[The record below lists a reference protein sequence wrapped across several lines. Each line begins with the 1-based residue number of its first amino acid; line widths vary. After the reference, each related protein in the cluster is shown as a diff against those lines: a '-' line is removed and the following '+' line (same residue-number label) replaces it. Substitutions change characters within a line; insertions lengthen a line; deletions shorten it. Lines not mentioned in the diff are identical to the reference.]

1 MCGIAGFIDLRRQT
15 SSENLCAMAKR
26 MADTLQHRG
35 PDDGSVWADAAAGIA
50 LGHRRLSIIDL
61 SPNGRQPMSSASGRY
76 VIVFNGEIYNF
87 QELRGELEGTEAFR
101 GHSDTEVML
110 ACVERWGIEAS
121 LARWNGM
128 FAFGLWD
135 RQERILHLGRDR
147 FGEKPLYY
155 GWMGDTFLFASELKA
170 LRTHPAFRTEVNRDA
185 LALYLRHNC
194 VPAPHS
200 IFRGVYKLLPGHL
213 LRVAADTGAEVKPAP
228 YWSLRQTAERGVRNA
243 FRGSE
248 ADAVEQLERLLRDA
262 LKIRMVADVP
272 LGVFLSGGIDSST
285 IAALMQAQSARPV
298 RTFSIGLA
306 ETDYNEAGNAA
317 AVARHLGT
325 EHTEICVTPKEALEV
340 IPNLANIYDEPFS
353 DSSQIPTC
361 VLARLTR
368 RHVTV
373 ALSGDGGDEVF
384 GGYNRHVWGRRVDGA
399 IRWVPRTAR
408 AALAG
413 MITSVSPQRWDSLYG
428 LCEQLLPETLKHRM
442 PGYKLHK
449 LSWILKSKNGR
460 SAYAD
465 LCAHWTEPAKIAL
478 GSEEPETILKS
489 EDGWPNL
496 PTLAEQMM
504 CMDSVTYL
512 PDDILTKV
520 DRATMAVSLEA
531 RVPYLDHRLVEFVWS
546 LPLAMKLREGK
557 GKTILRRVL
566 HRHVP
571 QELIDHPKTGFGI
584 PLDAWLRGPL
594 RDWAEALLSEQCLR
608 SEGYLDPEPIRK
620 MWGAHISGQG
630 AWQYHLW
637 DVLMFQAWLEQVR
650 QPLQEE
656 AVSESAA
663 S

>member
-1 MCGIAGFIDLRRQT
+1 
-15 SSENLCAMAKR
+15 
-26 MADTLQHRG
+26 MADTIQHRG

-61 SPNGRQPMSSASGRY
+61 SLNGRQPMSSASGRY

-87 QELRGELEGTEAFR
+87 QELRRELEGTVAFR

-135 RQERILHLGRDR
+135 RQERVLHLGRDR

-155 GWMGDTFLFASELKA
+155 GWMADTFLFASELKA
-170 LRTHPAFRTEVNRDA
+170 LRTHPAFRAEVNRDA

-200 IFRGVYKLLPGHL
+200 IFRGIYKLLPGHL
-213 LRVAADTGAEVKPAP
+213 LRVATDTGVEVKPAA
-228 YWSLRQTAERGVRNA
+228 YWSLRQTAESGVRNV

-248 ADAVEQLERLLRDA
+248 ADAVEQLERLLQDA
-262 LKIRMVADVP
+262 VKIRMVADVP

-285 IAALMQAQSARPV
+285 IAALMQEQSARPI
-298 RTFSIGLA
+298 RTFSIGFV
-306 ETDYNEAGNAA
+306 ETDYNEAENAA

-325 EHTEICVTPKEALEV
+325 EHSEICVTPKEALEV
-340 IPNLANIYDEPFS
+340 IPSLADIYDEPFS

-373 ALSGDGGDEVF
+373 AVSGDGGDEVF
-384 GGYNRHVWGRRVDGA
+384 GGYNRHVWGKRVDGA
-399 IRWVPRTAR
+399 IRWIPRTAR

-428 LCEQLLPETLKHRM
+428 HCEQLLPETLKHRM

-449 LSWILKSKNGR
+449 LSWILKSKNGM

-465 LCAHWTEPAKIAL
+465 LCSHWTEPTKIAL
-478 GSEEPETILKS
+478 GSREPEMILNS
-489 EDGWPNL
+489 EDGCPNL

-504 CMDSVTYL
+504 YMDSVTYL

-546 LPLAMKLREGK
+546 LPVAMKLHEGK
-557 GKTILRRVL
+557 GKAILRRVL
-566 HRHVP
+566 HRHLP
-571 QELIDHPKTGFGI
+571 QELIDRPNTGFGI

-594 RDWAEALLSEQCLR
+594 RDWAETLLSEQCLR
-608 SEGYLDPEPIRK
+608 CEGYLDPEPIRK
-620 MWGAHISGQG
+620 LWRAHIAGQG

-637 DVLMFQAWLEQVR
+637 DVLMFQSWLEQVGR
-650 QPLQEE
+650 PLQEE